1 MDNSFEEMVDRSIV
15 REGGSKLTRD
25 PDDPGGTTKYGI
37 SQRAHK
43 DVDIENLTHEKAVSI
58 YNEHYVKPS
67 KAATFPSELQ
77 EIYLDMVVNMGY
89 SRAVK
94 VVQQA
99 TNAKGAKLVVDGK
112 LGPKTLQAIKD
123 KRLEAERLTAYRIL
137 YYSKLITKRPTL
149 EKYYFG
155 WYRRSVEV

>member
-1 MDNSFEEMVDRSIV
+1 MDNSFDEMVERIIV

-43 DVDIENLTHEKAVSI
+43 DVDIENLTHEKSVSI
-58 YNEHYVKPS
+58 YNEHYVNPS
-67 KAATFPSELQ
+67 KAASFPSELQ

>member
-1 MDNSFEEMVDRSIV
+1 MVERIIV
-15 REGGSKLTRD
+15 REGGSKITKD
-25 PDDPGGTTKYGI
+25 PSDPGGTTKYGI

-43 DVDIENLTHEKAVSI
+43 DIDIENLTHEKAVEI
-58 YNEHYVKPS
+58 YNKDYVKPS
-67 KAATFPSELQ
+67 KAASFPPDLQ

-99 TNAKGAKLVVDGK
+99 TNAKGAKLDMDGK
-112 LGPKTLQAIKD
+112 LGPKTLKAVKD
-123 KRLEAERLTAYRIL
+123 KNLEPERLTAYRLL
-137 YYSKLITKRPTL
+137 YYSRLCTKKPIL
-149 EKYYFG
+149 EKYYYG